1 MKFSEPLH
9 GLRGVASIMVLLAHV
24 SFGYYDHFYR
34 SSAGL
39 GAVVPYVANFG
50 TFGVELF
57 FVISGYV
64 ISASCLKYDPLAF
77 AGRRLMRIYP
87 VFAAF
92 TLLYFVLNSFAHYE
106 PARMGIGPLL
116 ANLTFLDLFLG
127 TVPLTPNAWSITFEI
142 WYYIATYGL
151 LYFLLRSTAT
161 MMTRLVGA
169 ILFFVLAGY
178 IIAAFD
184 ITVYFAG
191 GALLYFLRRTLV
203 QDIDARTATVTAA
216 AALAVIV
223 VIATLWDFPT
233 RTYLET
239 PGLVVPALLLVC
251 ATLVFVQAV
260 IAGPGFFASALTCAP
275 ARFVGTI
282 SYSLYLTHPYTYLI
296 MRETCKRLHVSSYP
310 WQVTLVPY
318 LAGNL
323 ILALGVSWCV
333 HRFIEIAPYKLI
345 YGQRIYRDPLETVA
359 GTAAPDATPVDAA
372 RIANGLRP

>member
-116 ANLTFLDLFLG
+116 ANLTILDLFFG
-127 TVPLTPNAWSITFEI
+127 
-142 WYYIATYGL
+142 
-151 LYFLLRSTAT
+151 TAT
-161 MMTRLVGA
+161 MMTRLIGA
-169 ILFFVLAGY
+169 ILF
-178 IIAAFD
+178 
-184 ITVYFAG
+184 
-191 GALLYFLRRTLV
+191 
-203 QDIDARTATVTAA
+203 
-216 AALAVIV
+216 
-223 VIATLWDFPT
+223 
-233 RTYLET
+233 
-239 PGLVVPALLLVC
+239 
-251 ATLVFVQAV
+251 FVQAV